1 MVGDPLDGIPLLIFQ
16 LCSRHGRDLSGG
28 RADKMTMDM
37 VAQLRPHFALASSVL
52 THRQKAVGAAGL
64 CPCVWQE
71 GGPGPSLT
79 RARRQVGLLLQF
91 I

>member
-1 MVGDPLDGIPLLIFQ
+1 
-16 LCSRHGRDLSGG
+16 
-28 RADKMTMDM
+28 MTMDM
-37 VAQLRPHFALASSVL
+37 VAQLRPNFALESSVL
-52 THRQKAVGAAGL
+52 THRQKAVGTAGL
-64 CPCVWQE
+64 WPCVWQE